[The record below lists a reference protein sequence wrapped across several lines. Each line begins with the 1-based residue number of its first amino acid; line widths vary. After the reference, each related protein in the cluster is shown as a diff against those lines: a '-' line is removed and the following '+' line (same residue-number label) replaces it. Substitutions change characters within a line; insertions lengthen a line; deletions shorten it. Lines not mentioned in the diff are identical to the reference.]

1 VRYLFALE
9 SVLASDW
16 YAARLDAKQRADAA
30 RSARGAAALGDFLRR
45 PNNADVIARL
55 GLAERHART
64 LVEQARVHS
73 AAYRAGS
80 WVRSGCNRSRK
91 RTRSRSVRRPQKR
104 VRVERNGGA
113 YPRSDDAG
121 ADGLQ
126 LYGGDRDRGHRDAD
140 SLRKAAIAIVDKAKW
155 SDQKAPRR
163 FVPVFDEVGRPHSQS
178 EPALDNTSGA
188 AYVVSQEGGEVS

>member
-1 VRYLFALE
+1 MARGRTSAGHGLHSEEVRYLFALE

-73 AAYRAGS
+73 AAYRAGL
-80 WVRSGCNRSRK
+80 VG
-91 RTRSRSVRRPQKR
+91 TI
-104 VRVERNGGA
+104 
-113 YPRSDDAG
+113 
-121 ADGLQ
+121 GLQ
-126 LYGGDRDRGHRDAD
+126 PLEEEDA
-140 SLRKAAIAIVDKAKW
+140 
-155 SDQKAPRR
+155 
-163 FVPVFDEVGRPHSQS
+163 
-178 EPALDNTSGA
+178 
-188 AYVVSQEGGEVS
+188 